1 MDAVTIVHTG
11 AALIMTAILL
21 WAGLEKT
28 RNLALTAATVKEIG
42 FSSALA
48 FPVALLVA
56 IAEIGVALALLF
68 RPDSTV
74 THAGV
79 ALLAGLFALAGL
91 IALRSGKQIRCL
103 CFGAG
108 GNGQL
113 GKSQLIA
120 LIGWLAGIALLR
132 FGDLEAP
139 SFSIGVAFLAATC
152 LVIAS
157 VRAVVVLKALL
168 EARGDRVSAQ
178 EMYRWLQSR

>member
-1 MDAVTIVHTG
+1 MDAVTIAHTG
-11 AALIMTAILL
+11 AALTMAAVLL
-21 WAGLEKT
+21 WAGLEKS
-28 RNLALTAATVKEIG
+28 RNLALTVATVKEIG

-48 FPVALLVA
+48 SPVALLVA

-74 THAGV
+74 THASV

-91 IALRSGKQIRCL
+91 IALRSGKQIRCH

-108 GNGQL
+108 GNGLL

-120 LIGWLAGIALLR
+120 LIGWFAGLTLLR
-132 FGDLEAP
+132 LRGLEAP
-139 SFSIGVAFLAATC
+139 SVSIGVAYLAATC
-152 LVIAS
+152 LVIAG
-157 VRAVVVLKALL
+157 VRAFAVRKALL

>member
-1 MDAVTIVHTG
+1 MDAVTIALVG
-11 AALIMTAILL
+11 AALAMATVLL
-21 WAGLEKT
+21 WAGLEKS
-28 RNLALTAATVKEIG
+28 RNLALIAATVKEIG

-48 FPVALLVA
+48 FPVALLIA
-56 IAEIGVALALLF
+56 IAEIAIALALLF

-74 THAGV
+74 THASV
-79 ALLAGLFALAGL
+79 VLLAGLFALVGL
-91 IALRSGKQIRCL
+91 IAMRSGKQIRCH
-103 CFGAG
+103 CFGAR

-120 LIGWLAGIALLR
+120 LIGWLAGVALLR
-132 FGDLEAP
+132 LGGLEAP
-139 SFSIGVAFLAATC
+139 AFSIAVVYLAATC

-157 VRAVVVLKALL
+157 VRAVAILKALL

>member
-1 MDAVTIVHTG
+1 MDAVTIVHPG
-11 AALIMTAILL
+11 AALIMAAVLL
-21 WAGLEKT
+21 WAGLEKC

-42 FSSALA
+42 FSSTAS

-56 IAEIGVALALLF
+56 IAEIGIALALLF
-68 RPDSTV
+68 RPNSTV
-74 THAGV
+74 THASV
-79 ALLAGLFALAGL
+79 VLLAGLFALVGL
-91 IALRSGKQIRCL
+91 IALSSGKQIRCH

-113 GKSQLIA
+113 GKSQILA
-120 LIGWLAGIALLR
+120 LMGWLAGIALLR
-132 FGDLEAP
+132 IGGLEAP
-139 SFSIGVAFLAATC
+139 PFSIGVAYLAATC

-157 VRAVVVLKALL
+157 VRAFAVRKAIL